1 MEKDLQE
8 EEVVIPFNWVD
19 GKTVYWPQGT
29 NPLNA
34 MKCHQ
39 NPGKNWL
46 KFPLIKL
53 QKTNNNVKIL
63 NSQQLRKKEK
73 IRMLIFSKK
82 KKNINKENIQII
94 FQVGWLGSNIKD
106 LDEVSMHL
114 MSSSSPNLSRVNVIF
129 SKSNMWKGA
138 VWNEDL
144 QEKVILSN
152 WISDKTVC

>member
-82 KKNINKENIQII
+82 KKKHKQREYPDYFPSRLVR
-94 FQVGWLGSNIKD
+94 FQYQR
-106 LDEVSMHL
+106 
-114 MSSSSPNLSRVNVIF
+114 SR
-129 SKSNMWKGA
+129 
-138 VWNEDL
+138 
-144 QEKVILSN
+144 
-152 WISDKTVC
+152 